1 MLNQI
6 AVLSDGNLES
16 VANKTEN
23 LKNAE
28 KAMFGIT
35 KVHLYRLHS

>member
-6 AVLSDGNLES
+6 AVLTDGNL

-28 KAMFGIT
+28 KALFGIT
-35 KVHLYRLHS
+35 KVRL